1 MSIEKIEKQKINEAI
16 NIFGKDVV
24 VQVVNLVNMSDS
36 DGVYSMYKDMEM
48 EDHAECVEFLY
59 FE

>member
-1 MSIEKIEKQKINEAI
+1 MKISNEKIKDAI
-16 NIFGKDVV
+16 TIYGKDIVT
-24 VQVVNLVNMSDS
+24 QVINLVNMSDA

-48 EDHAECVEFLY
+48 DDHTECVEFLY